1 MLTIPRR
8 ILQTPLMQQGGYS
21 VVPGLFAHD
30 AIVALQREATMQ
42 QSQAQHVSVS
52 RSDNEV
58 VRGGDPARKFL
69 NAPGG
74 PVQRSL
80 YGSAGVQQAVASIVG
95 LPIVPT
101 GAGGTFTYY
110 CRPRDF
116 LTIHRDI
123 VTCDVAL
130 ITCLEETG
138 ARNSGGKLC
147 FYPERIWEP
156 LGALRREPVRG
167 AVPVRLAPG
176 ETAILLG
183 GVVPHC
189 TLPVGGGQR
198 RVVSLLC
205 YRALVGSSSNADG
218 WLA

>member
-1 MLTIPRR
+1 MLMIPKQ
-8 ILQTPLMQQGGYS
+8 ILRTPLMDRGGFAIVS
-21 VVPGLFAHD
+21 GLFEPDTVRALREEAAARQDHAEAVTVSSSD
-30 AIVALQREATMQ
+30 SEAI
-42 QSQAQHVSVS
+42 
-52 RSDNEV
+52 
-58 VRGGDPARKFL
+58 RGGNPARKYL

-74 PVQRSL
+74 PVQCAL
-80 YGSAGVQQAVASIVG
+80 YLCRALRDTVASLVG
-95 LPIVPT
+95 LQVVPT

-130 ITCLEETG
+130 ITCLEEAG
-138 ARNSGGKLC
+138 VKHSGGKLC
-147 FYPERIWEP
+147 LYPDRIWES
-156 LGALRREPVRG
+156 LRSLRKDPVKG

-176 ETAILLG
+176 ETAVLFG

-189 TLPVGGGQR
+189 TIPVGDGQR

-205 YRALVGSSSNADG
+205 YRAIID
-218 WLA
+218 